1 MRILSKIFATVFGL
15 GYFPVAPGTI
25 TSLGI
30 IFLYKFIF
38 HPLSWPL
45 HMLIF
50 IFIFLLGVFTSQ
62 QYSQQ
67 QNKKDPQNIV
77 IDEAAGQ
84 FLVLFRLDPSWTS
97 LLIAFFL
104 FRFFDIVKPFPIRKT
119 EKLPHGWG
127 IMMDDVVAAVFAGI
141 ITNIYLLLK

>member
-1 MRILSKIFATVFGL
+1 
-15 GYFPVAPGTI
+15 
-25 TSLGI
+25 
-30 IFLYKFIF
+30 
-38 HPLSWPL
+38 
-45 HMLIF
+45 MLIF